1 MESQINFCYQSISDT
16 QATIRAIDAK
26 IGFLMVI
33 IFLPVAAIKE
43 ITSIYSG
50 IADNSQC
57 LMILMWI
64 VASAWATTIIV
75 LFRALWS
82 INNPADGV
90 SGNNATGVFFNSSH
104 YQMSI
109 IDCLFN
115 FPIKS
120 TINLDAAITNIPKND
135 NNLLKELVFE
145 KMKLEYI
152 RDIKIKRCSLSS
164 ILILFWITTGISIY
178 TYSLMSAH

>member
-1 MESQINFCYQSISDT
+1 MERQINFCYQSISDT

-33 IFLPVAAIKE
+33 IFLPVAALKE
-43 ITSIYSG
+43 ITSIYAS
-50 IADNSQC
+50 IAGNSHY
-57 LMILMWI
+57 LMILMWLI
-64 VASAWATTIIV
+64 ALAWGTTIVV

-82 INNPADGV
+82 INNPSNAV

-104 YQMSI
+104 YKMST
-109 IDCLFN
+109 IDCILN

-120 TINLDAAITNIPKND
+120 TVNLDSAITNIPQDD
-135 NNLLKELVFE
+135 NTLLKELIFE

-178 TYSLMSAH
+178 IYSLMSAH